1 MSSIDLGRFHML
13 VDEHLSARWDHFL

>member
-1 MSSIDLGRFHML
+1 VL